1 MSGDKARGEI
11 RFQGAGVSPGIAQGA
26 IHVVRDDLDDVARY
40 RIEPA
45 QIANEIGR
53 FEAALIQTRTQILE
67 MQQKIAESIGAKDAG
82 IFDAHLLVVEDRTLI
97 DEVLRK
103 LEADLCNVEWV
114 FQEVATNYA
123 ETLSKIDDPY
133 LRERA
138 LDIEDVTKRV
148 IRNLQGKAPK
158 AFLAL
163 TEPHILVA
171 HNLTPSDAATMNSER
186 VLGIATDL
194 GSRTS
199 HTAIMARSLN
209 IPAIVGL
216 HNATEKL
223 ETGQH
228 VLLDGTDGLLIV
240 NPTPE
245 TFARYG
251 ELESKRVQI
260 TQKLA
265 ELRETKST
273 TRDGRHIVLSANI
286 ELPGDVDAV
295 AANGAEG
302 IGLYRTEFLY
312 LNRTTLPTEDEQY
325 ETYRKV
331 AERVS
336 PDPLIIRTFDLG
348 GDKLAPGAADVGDEL
363 NPFLGWR
370 AIRFCLENID
380 IFKTQLRA
388 ILRAS
393 AVGNVKI
400 MFPMISGVGELRRA
414 LSVLAECKEELRR
427 TGSTFSDTTEV
438 GAMIEIPSAALS
450 ADILAREVD
459 FFSIGTNDLIQYAI
473 AVDRVNERIA
483 HLYEPTHPA
492 VLRLLKMIADAARAN
507 DIWVGVCGEM
517 AGDIALIPLL
527 LGLGMDELSAGATL
541 VPRVKRA
548 VQSLTIQECRQL
560 VDEALELQTPSE
572 ILARC
577 LELAGKRYGDLLG

>member
-1 MSGDKARGEI
+1 MSGNKAREEI
-11 RFQGAGVSPGIAQGA
+11 RFQGAGVSPGVAQGA

-138 LDIEDVTKRV
+138 LDIEDVTRRV

-171 HNLTPSDAATMNSER
+171 HNLTPSDAATMNRER

-216 HNATEKL
+216 HNVTEKL

-228 VLLDGTDGLLIV
+228 VLLNGTDGLLV
-240 NPTPE
+240 VDPTPE

-548 VQSLTIQECRQL
+548 VQSVTIPECRQL

-572 ILARC
+572 ILALC